1 MCAISGDSL
10 PKQKKRNKGNPPPPI
25 NKLKRNFIDSLNLI
39 SYGCLIFS
47 NSAKYEHFMNSKS
60 LCSTSTSQCLWLPN
74 LSIISWDAQTLSNLQ
89 LRFFCLLCAASW
101 KERGY
106 LFPPQAWDI
115 SWIRIYFK
123 DTFLPCGETFKSQRS
138 AESLRIH
145 NFFHLANSRE
155 RVKKQNLTVRR
166 HK

>member
-1 MCAISGDSL
+1 MPFL
-10 PKQKKRNKGNPPPPI
+10 KGLI
-25 NKLKRNFIDSLNLI
+25 AQGFHLI

-60 LCSTSTSQCLWLPN
+60 LCSSSTSQCLWLPT
-74 LSIISWDAQTLSNLQ
+74 LSIILWDAQTCRNLQ
-89 LRFFCLLCAASW
+89 LRFFFLLCAASW
-101 KERGY
+101 KEPGH
-106 LFPPQAWDI
+106 LFPPRAWDI
-115 SWIRIYFK
+115 SWIHIYFK

-138 AESLRIH
+138 AENLRIH

-155 RVKKQNLTVRR
+155 RVQRQNLTVRR